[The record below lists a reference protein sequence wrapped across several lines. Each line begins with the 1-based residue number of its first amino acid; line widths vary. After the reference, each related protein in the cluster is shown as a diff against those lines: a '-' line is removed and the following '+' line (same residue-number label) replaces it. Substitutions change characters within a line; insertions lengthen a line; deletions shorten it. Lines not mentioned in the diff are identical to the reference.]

1 MKPSLFLIISSC
13 PKAVSHIFLQAPF
26 YICALTI
33 QHLYY
38 ICWLWTM
45 HKRNYGEME
54 LVWPNIPLTFSKAL
68 KEAWP
73 CLKCAEDKLDFHLM
87 LHGTLLHILVSLC
100 TMHWIMVLRTK
111 QRAPI
116 SLCFSTGFSVREI
129 LSGKQ
134 RKISRSCCVCLLFP
148 LSFLQYDFVQVCMLK
163 VLDVEIMFFQSG
175 YRVYSLCFSLLKS
188 FFAFFLPEISGPSY
202 HCLHINPFKI

>member
-54 LVWPNIPLTFSKAL
+54 LVWPNVPLTFSKAL

-87 LHGTLLHILVSLC
+87 LHGALLHILVSLC

-111 QRAPI
+111 TKGTN
-116 SLCFSTGFSVREI
+116 LSVLFNWVQCKGDI
-129 LSGKQ
+129 V

-148 LSFLQYDFVQVCMLK
+148 LSFLQYDFVQICMSK

-202 HCLHINPFKI
+202 HCLHINPFKV